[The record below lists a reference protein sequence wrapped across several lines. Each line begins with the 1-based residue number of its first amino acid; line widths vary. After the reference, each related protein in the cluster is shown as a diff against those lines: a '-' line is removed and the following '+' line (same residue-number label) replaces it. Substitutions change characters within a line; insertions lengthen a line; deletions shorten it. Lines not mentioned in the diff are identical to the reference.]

1 MDSQTMNTPLV
12 LLPGM
17 MCDER
22 LFDAQVAEFSSERQV
37 VVLPVTQ
44 ADSMQELAK
53 KVLEKAPSTFAL
65 AGLSM
70 GGIVAM
76 EVFRQQPKRIER
88 LALLDTNP
96 RAELD
101 EVKQGRARQLER
113 VAKGEMPNVIS
124 EEMIPRY
131 CHRDFPNPS
140 IDKLCLDMANGLGDE
155 VFVRQSLALRERPDQ
170 QQTLATVT
178 QPTLI
183 LAGEDD
189 QLCPLDRHECMKA
202 LIPHATLTLIPKAGH
217 LTTLEQP
224 EATNAALRAWLES

>member
-1 MDSQTMNTPLV
+1 MNTPLV

-37 VVLPVTQ
+37 IVLPVTQ
-44 ADSMQELAK
+44 AYSMQELAE

-101 EVKQGRARQLER
+101 EVKQGRARQLDR
-113 VAKGEMPNVIS
+113 VAKGEMLNVMS

>member
-1 MDSQTMNTPLV
+1 
-12 LLPGM
+12 
-17 MCDER
+17 
-22 LFDAQVAEFSSERQV
+22 
-37 VVLPVTQ
+37 
-44 ADSMQELAK
+44 MQELAK
-53 KVLEKAPSTFAL
+53 KVLEQAPSTFAL

-76 EVFRQQPKRIER
+76 EVFRQQPERIER

-101 EVKQGRARQLER
+101 EVKQGRARQLDR
-113 VAKGEMPNVIS
+113 VAKGEMLSVMS

-155 VFVRQSLALRERPDQ
+155 VFVRQSLALRDRPDQ